1 MLQIDRLP
9 ADIQQPRYDRSQL
22 KTRMVHIGFGAFHRA
37 HQALCSD
44 KLAEQ
49 GSDWGYCEVNLN
61 SGALIQALR
70 AQDLLYTVTEM
81 ADDSLNT
88 RVIGVITAALHGKGD
103 GIDAVIEAMSQ
114 PDVAIVSMTVT
125 EKGYCHLPA
134 SGDLNPDHPDIVHDI
149 AHPDAPR
156 SLPGLILAA
165 IRRRRAAGLAPFSVM
180 SCDNM
185 PENGHVTRNVIVQLA
200 QHQDEALADYIQ
212 QHITFPSTMVDRIV
226 PAMTDSAFEQLSA
239 RLGSADPVAVEAEPF
254 FQWVIEDNFVSGR
267 PAWENAGAELVNDVL
282 PFEEMKLRMLNG
294 SHSFLAYLGFLAGY
308 EHISDCMADGHFR
321 AAARALMV
329 NEQAPTLRTQGIN
342 LQEYASKLIARYE
355 NRAIKHRTYQIA
367 TDGTQKLPQR
377 LLDSLRWHLRNGSR
391 CDLLLLGIAAW
402 MRYVGGVDEQGQPF
416 EIRDPLKNELTKC
429 VANSEEGEA
438 RVRALLGIKTVF
450 GEDLPQNVEVVARLT
465 DFYQQL
471 LQQGARATVHHL
483 MNQTAL
489 RTSKSAGADVAR

>member
-1 MLQIDRLP
+1 MLDIDRLP
-9 ADIQQPRYDRSQL
+9 ADVQRPRYDRSKL

-70 AQDLLYTVTEM
+70 EQDLLYTVTEM

-103 GIDAVIEAMSQ
+103 GIEAVIDAMSQ

-134 SGDLNPDHPDIVHDI
+134 SGDLNPDHPDIVHDL
-149 AHPDAPR
+149 AQPDAPR

-165 IRRRRAAGLAPFSVM
+165 IRRRRDAGLAPFSVM

-200 QHQDEALADYIQ
+200 QRQDDDLADYIQ

-226 PAMTDSAFEQLSA
+226 PAMTESAFEQLTA
-239 RLGSADPVAVEAEPF
+239 RLGSEDPVAVEAEPF
-254 FQWVIEDNFVSGR
+254 FQWVVEDNFVSGR
-267 PAWENAGAELVNDVL
+267 PAWEKAGAELVNDVL

-308 EHISDCMADGHFR
+308 EHISDCMNDSHFR

-329 NEQAPTLRTQGIN
+329 DEQAPTLRTQGVD
-342 LQEYASKLIARYE
+342 LQAYADSLIARYE

-377 LLDSLRWHLRNGSR
+377 MLDSLRWHLRNGSR
-391 CDLLLLGIAAW
+391 CDLLLLGVAAW
-402 MRYVGGVDEQGQPF
+402 MRYVGGVDEQGQPI
-416 EIRDPLKNELTKC
+416 EIRDPLKNALAEC
-429 VANSEEGEA
+429 VKNSEDGEA
-438 RVRALLGIKTVF
+438 RVRALLGMNAVF
-450 GEDLPQNVEVVARLT
+450 GEDLAQNGDFVARLT
-465 DFYQQL
+465 HFYQQL
-471 LQQGARATVHHL
+471 VQQGARATVHQL
-483 MNQTAL
+483 MNA
-489 RTSKSAGADVAR
+489 A